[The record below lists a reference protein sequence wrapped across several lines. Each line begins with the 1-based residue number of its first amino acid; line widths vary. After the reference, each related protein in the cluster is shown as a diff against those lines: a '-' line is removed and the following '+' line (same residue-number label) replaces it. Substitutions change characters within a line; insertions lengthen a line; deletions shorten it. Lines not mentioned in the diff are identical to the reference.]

1 SSVTRV
7 TAGLLLSA
15 VAVLAHL
22 VPGLA
27 VLTVT
32 VAILI
37 TVNVWEHWIISTG
50 RSVPLLSRSA

>member
-1 SSVTRV
+1 M
-7 TAGLLLSA
+7 SA
-15 VAVLAHL
+15 VVAVAHL
-22 VPGLA
+22 LPGLA

-50 RSVPLLSRSA
+50 RSVPLLSRTS